1 MTPANLDRDIQDAFD
16 GELDEISA
24 QRLRDTLRQSPE
36 AIDRYCDHALLE
48 SELRRHTA
56 GRKRIPGAV
65 PARTTLASL
74 TRRRRQ
80 VAIALASAAAVI
92 LFASLALH
100 SVFIAP
106 AQAIATVESSPQ
118 SILRFA
124 DGSAVTTETLRRK
137 ARITLEQGV
146 AKLRIGNDVE
156 AVIEGPASFSLTS
169 ADGLQMTS
177 GHAWFRVPPA
187 ARGFRV
193 TTPGFDLIDL
203 GTEFGID
210 LREDL
215 PPEVHVLT
223 GSVELTART
232 GKKQSINLTAGRA
245 MVLTPV
251 GMWKPITAR
260 RTKFRNRLPAALPSL
275 RLSFEQ
281 IEGNTLPLTGDIIG
295 IDGATARI
303 TSPENAK
310 RVPGIRGQAL
320 EFDGRSNA
328 IETTWH
334 GISGTAARTI
344 SLWCRIPD
352 GHIATSAPPLAL
364 WGNPAT
370 GWNRKFKVALVSNP
384 TGQTHL
390 RLSFGQMLITGT
402 TPLNDGAWHHLA
414 VVYRGND
421 ADGNPDHTL
430 FVNGVPEPTSTIL
443 LSEAAVRTETDSTSS
458 LNLSIGRYELPTP
471 ENPFLRAALD
481 EFEIFAGALDETEI
495 RRLAAK
501 N

>member
-24 QRLRDTLRQSPE
+24 RRLRDALRQSPG
-36 AIDRYCDHALLE
+36 AIDRYCDRALLE
-48 SELRRHTA
+48 SELHRHTA

-74 TRRRRQ
+74 TRRGRQ
-80 VAIALASAAAVI
+80 VTIALAFAAAVI
-92 LFASLALH
+92 LIAGPTLH

-106 AQAIATVESSPQ
+106 RQAIATVELSPH
-118 SILRFA
+118 SIFRFA
-124 DGSAVTTETLRRK
+124 DGSAVTTEASRRDQ
-137 ARITLEQGV
+137 RMIVEQGV
-146 AKLRIGNDVE
+146 IKMRIENDVE
-156 AVIEGPASFSLTS
+156 AVIEGPASFSRSS
-169 ADGLQMTS
+169 ADGLQMTN

-187 ARGFRV
+187 ASGFRV

-223 GSVELTART
+223 GSVQLTART
-232 GKKQSINLTAGRA
+232 GKKQSITATAGRA

-251 GMWKPITAR
+251 GLWEPITAR
-260 RTKFRNRLPAALPSL
+260 RTKFRNQLPAALPRL
-275 RLSFEQ
+275 RIAFEQ

-295 IDGATARI
+295 INGATARI
-303 TSPENAK
+303 TFPENAK
-310 RVPGIRGQAL
+310 LVPGIRGQAL
-320 EFDGRSNA
+320 EFDGRNNA

-334 GISGTAARTI
+334 GISGTASRTI

-352 GHIATSAPPLAL
+352 GHIATSAPPLVL

-390 RLSFGQMLITGT
+390 RLSFGQMLITGA

-430 FVNGVPEPTSTIL
+430 FVDSDPETTSTIL
-443 LSEAAVRTETDSTSS
+443 LSEAAIRTETGSTSS
-458 LNLSIGRYELPTP
+458 LNLSIGRYELPIP
-471 ENPFLRAALD
+471 ENRFLRAALD

-495 RRLAAK
+495 RRLAAR